1 MSLLETY
8 LLYLSLQEREWNTPT
23 ENPDSF
29 ELKNFEDLLGLT
41 KTGGLKVFKKMR
53 HALQPSM
60 YDLYIKNSLG
70 DYMGRPDTMN
80 NRTMRHVGFKE
91 FQKDI
96 ESLKKK
102 IKYAE
107 KIKDKFPDN
116 FFTGASQYGEMNDPG
131 LDDSGDG
138 GDGGDGG
145 GDAGGGIG

>member
-29 ELKNFEDLLGLT
+29 ELKNFEDLLGQ
-41 KTGGLKVFKKMR
+41 KVDLKVFKKMR

-80 NRTMRHVGFKE
+80 SQTMRNVGFKE

-102 IKYAE
+102 MKYAE

-131 LDDSGDG
+131 GDDGDG

-145 GDAGGGIG
+145 GDGGGGL